1 MFRACPP
8 AYRAILTPLCIG
20 RSTPELRGALQMNW
34 YPLQLSYHVRTYAF
48 GERLIPDML
57 GKSGVP
63 DGIVAETW
71 EVSDQKDARATI
83 LNGELEGHSFHDAV
97 LEHPEEIVGTGWS
110 GPHFPLLAK
119 FLDASNM
126 LPVHLHADDETAAAV
141 YAEPNGKS
149 EAWHILWAE
158 PGATILAGIKD
169 GATDDELV
177 AAFKRQDYD
186 AVMYSYPIEPGDTVY
201 VPGGILHSF
210 GPNTLI
216 FEIQQTSDLAQNVMP
231 VDLLGNQYPE
241 AEWDANIAQTLA
253 ELKRDYLPVPNPG
266 LTIQRGRN
274 AYRYCC
280 AGPHFA
286 LERWSLRQPHTEPAH
301 PRRCMTISCVGD
313 PVALRHAS
321 GTFTLERATS
331 CVSPAALGEFVV
343 EPSGVADLIVCY
355 VPDLAQD
362 IVAPLRDAGY
372 SNEQIA
378 ALGKVPLD

>member
-1 MFRACPP
+1 
-8 AYRAILTPLCIG
+8 
-20 RSTPELRGALQMNW
+20 MNW
-34 YPLQLSYHVRTYAF
+34 YPLRLSYHVRTYAF

-57 GKSGVP
+57 GKRDVP

-83 LNGELEGHSFHDAV
+83 LNGELEGRSFHDVV
-97 LEHPEEIVGTGWS
+97 LEHPAEVVGTGWN

-141 YAEPNGKS
+141 YVEPNGKS

-158 PGATILAGIKD
+158 PESTILAGIKD
-169 GATDDELV
+169 GATDDDLV

-231 VDLLGNQYPE
+231 IDLLGNQYPE
-241 AEWDANIAQTLA
+241 ADWDANIAQTLA
-253 ELKRDYLPVPNPG
+253 ELKRDYLPIPNPG
-266 LTIQRGRN
+266 LTVQRGRN
-274 AYRYCC
+274 SYRYGC

-301 PRRCMTISCVGD
+301 PHRCMTISCVGD
-313 PVALRHAS
+313 PVELRYTGGA
-321 GTFTLERATS
+321 FTLERATS
-331 CVSPAALGEFVV
+331 CVIPAALGEFVT
-343 EPSGVADLIVCY
+343 EPTSVADLIVCY

-362 IVAPLRDAGY
+362 VIAPLQAAGY
-372 SNEQIA
+372 SNDQIA
-378 ALGKVPLD
+378 TLGRVPLD

>member
-1 MFRACPP
+1 
-8 AYRAILTPLCIG
+8 
-20 RSTPELRGALQMNW
+20 MNW
-34 YPLQLSYHVRTYAF
+34 YPLQLSYHVRTYTF

-57 GKSGVP
+57 GKTGLP

-83 LNGELEGHSFHDAV
+83 LNGELAGRDFHEVV
-97 LEHPEEIVGTGWS
+97 LEHPDEVVGAGWN

-169 GATDDELV
+169 GATDDDLV
-177 AAFKRQDYD
+177 TAFKRQDYD
-186 AVMYSYPIEPGDTVY
+186 AVMYSYPIDPGDTVY

-241 AEWDANIAQTLA
+241 ADWDANIAQTLA

-266 LTIQRGRN
+266 LAIQRGRN
-274 AYRYCC
+274 SYRYGC

-286 LERWSLRQPHTEPAH
+286 LERWSLRQPHTEHAH
-301 PRRCMTISCVGD
+301 PERCLTISCVGD
-313 PVALRHAS
+313 PVEIRYTG

-331 CVSPAALGEFVV
+331 CVIPAALGEFVI
-343 EPSGVADLIVCY
+343 ESTGVADLIVCY
-355 VPDLAQD
+355 VPDLAKD
-362 IVAPLRDAGY
+362 VIAPLEAAGY
-372 SNEQIA
+372 STEQIT
-378 ALGKVPLD
+378 ALGKLSVSSS